1 MIVSVEL
8 NGVETE
14 VDIQPDEN
22 GSLQVRFNG
31 KCFPVEALHLPE
43 GGLSMLVNGESLTAF
58 RTGPTLYL
66 SGFQYEV
73 RTEDPLKKELIRS
86 SGFDQREGA
95 VLAAMPGNV
104 KKILKQEGDA
114 VEAGDGVVVLEA
126 MKMENE
132 MEAPKAGRVRA
143 LFVEEGQAV
152 ENGALLFEIEDEA

>member
-1 MIVSVEL
+1 MLVTVEL

-14 VDIQPDEN
+14 VEIQPDEN
-22 GSLQVRFNG
+22 GILQVRFSG
-31 KCFPVEALHLPE
+31 KSFPVEARPLPE
-43 GGLSMLVNGESLTAF
+43 GGMTMLVNGESLTAY
-58 RTGPTLYL
+58 RTGHTLYL
-66 SGFQYEV
+66 SGYQYEIK
-73 RTEDPLKKELIRS
+73 TDDPLKKELIRS

-104 KKILKQEGDA
+104 KKILKQEGDP

-132 MEAPKAGRVRA
+132 MEAPKSGRVRA

-152 ENGALLFEIEDEA
+152 EGGAILFEIDDES